1 MINLFRITSLA
12 EGISLLV
19 ILSVSLGLISREFVY
34 VLGMTHGVLFMI
46 YCALS
51 LVVSHKLGW
60 SVITWLLSLAAGIVP
75 FAFILMERFL
85 EKERLRTAQRWVRT
99 SRDT

>member
-1 MINLFRITSLA
+1 MINLFRIASLA

-34 VLGMTHGVLFMI
+34 VLGMTHGVLFVI

-60 SVITWLLSLAAGIVP
+60 SVVTWLLSLAAGTVP
-75 FAFILMERFL
+75 FAFILMEWFL
-85 EKERLRTAQRWVRT
+85 EKELRKAARHSQEA
-99 SRDT
+99 SQE

>member
-1 MINLFRITSLA
+1 MINLFRIASLA

-19 ILSVSLGLISREFVY
+19 ILSVTLGFISREFVY

-51 LVVSHKLGW
+51 LVISHKQGW
-60 SVITWLLSLAAGIVP
+60 SVIIWLLSLLAAVVP

-85 EKERLRTAQRWVRT
+85 EKELRKTEPRP
-99 SRDT
+99 